1 MSRINRASDTMGIK
15 GSIPIKRE
23 TLRPNKN
30 YTVEEQVL
38 LLYLLSLPPKWNLIQ
53 DWVIRMYDDV
63 MGRDRVKKAW
73 TKLKLKGHLI
83 KQRGTNFTDVY
94 WIVYEIPPKDW
105 NSVNDKSVDLE
116 SDYNNTNSKDTY
128 NKETNITGT
137 SILGK
142 SKLEQNPI
150 ENINKIE
157 KFRDEC
163 AVSLMQA
170 TRLGVDILHYDR
182 EFKLQ
187 KLKNVIGLEE
197 FEKIKPVLTDWIWA
211 KDLIYKNS
219 STNRRGQ

>member
-1 MSRINRASDTMGIK
+1 MSRINRASDTIGIK
-15 GSIPIKRE
+15 GSIPIKPE

-63 MGRDRVKKAW
+63 MGRDRIKKAW

-105 NSVNDKSVDLE
+105 NPVNDKSVDLE

-142 SKLEQNPI
+142 NDLELNPI
-150 ENINKIE
+150 ENIRHIE
-157 KFRDEC
+157 KIREDSAALLLNTYKLEVNIFLFDQESKFKELER
-163 AVSLMQA
+163 A
-170 TRLGVDILHYDR
+170 LGKETFDKIIPT
-182 EFKLQ
+182 
-187 KLKNVIGLEE
+187 LK
-197 FEKIKPVLTDWIWA
+197 DWIWA
-211 KDLIYKNS
+211 KNLFNKYS
-219 STNRRGQ
+219 STTRRV